1 MRTNFMLGSL
11 TKSSIFISLLLLTGC
26 FGGGNYAPV
35 VERQERVSV
44 VPASHKV
51 RRGESLYSIAWLYRL
66 DVRKLASTNGI
77 KPPYTIYPN
86 QKIRLKGS
94 ASNQRGASNKRQTVT
109 SVTPSKP
116 AKTSTAKSRSNT
128 STKALSSSTALNRN
142 THPFRWR
149 WPAKGK
155 IIRGYSKKNAVRK
168 GIDLQGK
175 LGDSVHAAN
184 SGKVV
189 YSGSGLV
196 GYGNLLII
204 KHNEH
209 YLSAYGHNS
218 QLLVKEG
225 ELVKVGQK
233 IAKFGD
239 TGTDKVKLH
248 FEIRR
253 DGKPINP
260 LGLLPK
266 R

>member
-1 MRTNFMLGSL
+1 MLKLL
-11 TKSSIFISLLLLTGC
+11 TKSSVFISVLLLAGC

-44 VPASHKV
+44 ASDSHKV
-51 RRGESLYSIAWLYRL
+51 ARGDTLYSIAWRYNL
-66 DVRKLASTNGI
+66 DFKGLARTNGI
-77 KPPYTIYPN
+77 KAPYTIYPN
-86 QKIRLKGS
+86 QLIRLKDSGS
-94 ASNQRGASNKRQTVT
+94 GNTQAKTKSR
-109 SVTPSKP
+109 SVTPSAK
-116 AKTSTAKSRSNT
+116 AKTTKKTASSTKTQSTAKSV
-128 STKALSSSTALNRN
+128 SSTVALNRSSY
-142 THPFRWR
+142 PFRWK

-155 IIRGYSKKNAVRK
+155 VIRRYTSGSAVHK
-168 GIDLQGK
+168 GIDLKGK
-175 LGDSVHAAN
+175 LGEPVHAAN

-189 YSGSGLV
+189 YAGSGLV

-204 KHNEH
+204 KHNEQ

-218 QLLVKEG
+218 RLLVKEG

-233 IAKFGD
+233 IAEFGD

-253 DGKPINP
+253 DGKPVNP

-266 R
+266 G

>member
-1 MRTNFMLGSL
+1 MPGLLM
-11 TKSSIFISLLLLTGC
+11 KSSFFISVLLLSGC

-35 VERQERVSV
+35 VERQERVSK

-51 RRGESLYSIAWLYRL
+51 STGETLYSISWRYNLDFRRL
-66 DVRKLASTNGI
+66 AATNGI
-77 KPPYTIYPN
+77 RSPYTIFPN
-86 QKIRLKGS
+86 QKIRLLDSTKDNS
-94 ASNQRGASNKRQTVT
+94 RSNNQRQAVTPATKPTSKTTASSNKTKT
-109 SVTPSKP
+109 SKP
-116 AKTSTAKSRSNT
+116 ANT
-128 STKALSSSTALNRN
+128 DAIALNRS
-142 THPFRWR
+142 THPFRWQ

-155 IIRGYSKKNAVRK
+155 TLRGYSTKSAVHK

-175 LGDSVHAAN
+175 LGEPVHAAN
-184 SGKVV
+184 SGTVV
-189 YSGSGLV
+189 YAGSGLV

-209 YLSAYGHNS
+209 YLSAYGHNRR
-218 QLLVKEG
+218 LLVKEG

-233 IAKFGD
+233 IAEFGD

-253 DGKPINP
+253 DGKPVNP

-266 R
+266 G

>member
-1 MRTNFMLGSL
+1 MLGLL
-11 TKSSIFISLLLLTGC
+11 TKSSIFISVLLLAGC

-35 VERQERVSV
+35 IERQERVSV

-51 RRGESLYSIAWLYRL
+51 SRGETLYSIAWLYKL
-66 DVRKLASTNGI
+66 DFRGLASTNGI
-77 KPPYTIYPN
+77 RPPYTIYPN
-86 QKIRLKGS
+86 QKIRLVDSAKGG
-94 ASNQRGASNKRQTVT
+94 RGVNNKSQTVT
-109 SVTPSKP
+109 SVSKP
-116 AKTSTAKSRSNT
+116 KSTKTGTAKSRSNAARQT
-128 STKALSSSTALNRN
+128 SSRSTPLNRA
-142 THPFRWR
+142 THPFRWQ

-155 IIRGYSKKNAVRK
+155 IIRGYTLKSAVHK

-175 LGDSVHAAN
+175 LGDSVRAAN

-189 YSGSGLV
+189 YAGSGLV

-253 DGKPINP
+253 DGKPVNP

-266 R
+266 G